1 MSSRG
6 SRRILTGFRTTR
18 PPLAFWYLLGGLGV
32 LLAYFQAGDSGGVGQ
47 VLLFCLLSASAPAAL
62 LYGTLRY
69 RPRRAWCWALLAA
82 GMAVSTAAD
91 ATFYT
96 THLVFGDV
104 QFPAPADVLYLA
116 HYLVLA
122 AGLVLLIRARTP
134 QWQAATMIDAAIVA
148 VAAIVLYWTFLIGP
162 MASGPAESALARLA
176 SVGYPVM
183 DLVLLVVAARLVL
196 GVGTRTLAFYLLCTS
211 LGLTLLSDTVY
222 GLQQLAGIY
231 EAGNLL
237 DATWMLGMLA
247 AGAAGLHPSMRSLS
261 EPSAVA
267 TPDASPGRLALL
279 AAASLVAPGVL
290 IHAAA
295 THRTINPYIIGAAS
309 ALLYLLVLARM
320 AGLVRL
326 QRLAAITDGLTGLR
340 TRRFFE
346 QAIADDINRAHRN
359 GHDMAVL
366 LLDVDHFKNV
376 NDTYGHPGGDRVLC
390 EIASRLR
397 AACRG
402 HAVVARYGGEEFA
415 VILTD
420 TTPPAA
426 AAIAERLRHSVAAHP
441 IAVNDRHHITVTVSI
456 GLATL
461 DDPETDAAALTLAA
475 DRALYQ
481 AKDNGRNQTATTA
494 ALAHR
499 ASGPTADTKPASLP
513 EEPVTVP

>member
-1 MSSRG
+1 
-6 SRRILTGFRTTR
+6 
-18 PPLAFWYLLGGLGV
+18 
-32 LLAYFQAGDSGGVGQ
+32 LLAYFQVDSDAVGR
-47 VLLFCLLSASAPAAL
+47 VLLFCLLSASAPAAM
-62 LYGTLRY
+62 LYGTLRH
-69 RPRRAWCWALLAA
+69 RPRRARSWGLLAA

-96 THLVFGDV
+96 THLVFGDER
-104 QFPAPADVLYLA
+104 FPAPADVLYLA

-148 VAAIVLYWTFLIGP
+148 VAAALLYWIYLIGP
-162 MASGPAESALARLA
+162 IASGPAESTLTRLA
-176 SVGYPVM
+176 SVGYPMM
-183 DLVLLVVAARLVL
+183 DLVLIVVAARLVL
-196 GVGTRTLAFYLLCTS
+196 GVGTRTLAFHLLCAS

-237 DATWMLGMLA
+237 DATWVLGMLA
-247 AGAAGLHPSMRSLS
+247 AGAAGLHPSMRGLS

-267 TPDASPGRLALL
+267 TPDAGSGRLALL

-290 IHAAA
+290 FHAAA
-295 THRTINPYIIGAAS
+295 EHRSVNPWVIGAAS

-346 QAIADDINRAHRN
+346 QAITDDISRAHRN
-359 GHDMAVL
+359 SHGLAVL
-366 LLDVDHFKNV
+366 LLDVDHFKKV

-420 TTPPAA
+420 TTASDAA
-426 AAIAERLRHSVAAHP
+426 AVAERLRRSVGAQP
-441 IAVNDRHHITVTVSI
+441 IAVNDGHLITVTVSI

-461 DDPETDAAALTLAA
+461 DHPGCDAAALTLAA

-481 AKDNGRNQTATTA
+481 AKDNGRNQIATTPA
-494 ALAHR
+494 QAHP
-499 ASGPTADTKPASLP
+499 SNSPTADTTPTSLP
-513 EEPVTVP
+513 EEPVIVL

>member
-1 MSSRG
+1 M
-6 SRRILTGFRTTR
+6 TD
-18 PPLAFWYLLGGLGV
+18 GLV
-32 LLAYFQAGDSGGVGQ
+32 R
-47 VLLFCLLSASAPAAL
+47 VLLFCLLSASQPVAL
-62 LYGTLRY
+62 LYGSRRY
-69 RPRRAWCWALLAA
+69 RPRRARAWAVMAA
-82 GMAVSTAAD
+82 GMATSSAAD

-96 THLVFGDV
+96 THLVFHDERY
-104 QFPAPADVLYLA
+104 PSPADVLYLA

-134 QWQAATMIDAAIVA
+134 QWQAATVIDAAIVA
-148 VAAIVLYWTFLIGP
+148 VAATVLYWVFLIGP
-162 MASGPAESALARLA
+162 VASGPAESGLARLA

-183 DLVLLVVAARLVL
+183 DLLLLVVAARLVL
-196 GVGTRTLAFYLLCTS
+196 GVGARTPSFYLLCVS
-211 LGLTLLSDTVY
+211 LGFTLFADTVY
-222 GLQQLAGIY
+222 GLQQLAGTY
-231 EAGNLL
+231 QAGNLL
-237 DATWMLGMLA
+237 DAIWALGMLTI
-247 AGAAGLHPSMRSLS
+247 GAAALHPSMRTMT

-295 THRTINPYIIGAAS
+295 AHHTIDLYVIGAGS

-346 QAIADDINRAHRN
+346 EAITHETSRAHRY
-359 GHDMAVL
+359 GRYLAVL

-390 EIASRLR
+390 EIADRLH

-402 HAVVARYGGEEFA
+402 RGVVARYGGEEFA
-415 VILTD
+415 VILTE
-420 TTPPAA
+420 TAPATA
-426 AAIAERLRHSVAAHP
+426 AEFAERLRRIMVEHP
-441 IAVNDRHHITVTVSI
+441 IAVNDRHDITVTVSI
-456 GLATL
+456 GLAVL
-461 DDPETDAAALTLAA
+461 EPGADPAALTLAA

-481 AKDNGRNQTATTA
+481 AKNNGRNQVATTSA
-494 ALAHR
+494 ESEPATGS
-499 ASGPTADTKPASLP
+499 SGRP
-513 EEPVTVP
+513 EERVPVS

>member
-1 MSSRG
+1 MSSRD
-6 SRRILTGFRTTR
+6 SRWVLGRRTTR

-32 LLAYFQAGDSGGVGQ
+32 LLAYFQAGGSGAVGR
-47 VLLFCLLSASAPAAL
+47 VLLFCLLSVSAPAAV

-69 RPRRAWCWALLAA
+69 RPRRAWCWMVLAA
-82 GMAVSTAAD
+82 GMAISTAAD

-96 THLVFGDV
+96 THLVFGDDR
-104 QFPAPADVLYLA
+104 FPAPADVLYLT

-148 VAAIVLYWTFLIGP
+148 VAAALLYWIFLIGP
-162 MASGPAESALARLA
+162 IASGPAESTLAWLA

-183 DLVLLVVAARLVL
+183 DLMLLAVAARLVL
-196 GVGTRTLAFYLLCTS
+196 GVGVRTPAFYLLCAS

-231 EAGNLL
+231 EAGNFL
-237 DATWMLGMLA
+237 DAAWMLGMLA
-247 AGAAGLHPSMRSLS
+247 SGAAALHQSMRSLT

-267 TPDASPGRLALL
+267 TPDASPGRMAVL

-295 THRTINPYIIGAAS
+295 GHRTVNLYVVGAAS

-346 QAIADDINRAHRN
+346 QAIAHDINRAHRD
-359 GHDMAVL
+359 GRDLAIL
-366 LLDVDHFKNV
+366 LLDVDHFKKV

-390 EIASRLR
+390 EIANRLR
-397 AACRG
+397 AVCRG

-420 TTPPAA
+420 TAPPAA
-426 AAIAERLRHSVAAHP
+426 AAVAERLRHSVAEYP
-441 IAVNDRHHITVTVSI
+441 IAVNDRNHLTVTVSI

-461 DDPETDAAALTLAA
+461 DNGTEPAALTLAA
-475 DRALYQ
+475 DQALYQ
-481 AKDNGRNQTATTA
+481 AKDSGRNQIVTAPAKPHPTT
-494 ALAHR
+494 
-499 ASGPTADTKPASLP
+499 SPTDATQPASLP
-513 EEPVTVP
+513 KNPVTVP